1 MGSGKGR
8 LETGPTTEPGHDDLD
23 PYRHTQE
30 SPMGAS
36 SWRYYT
42 PYRDD
47 PEVAL
52 QELRQRVFAEGDY
65 SMGFGGF
72 TKVNGGGPFDGGPF
86 PGVPAGFDPLAG
98 VRSMARQNPE
108 MARLLRAVESG
119 DLSGLSP
126 EERTAARQFRT
137 LLNAFPEPGQGPRL
151 HQPDDEDDG
160 DRPGSIDEALELA
173 AEDGTHSI
181 LDIQNTG
188 RRRGFGVATPYP
200 PRAVEQLFGTLQ
212 PTHEQVEESWDDVS
226 DRLDRWEAHYLIVY
240 NKGKP
245 AEYAFIGCSG
255 D

>member
-1 MGSGKGR
+1 
-8 LETGPTTEPGHDDLD
+8 
-23 PYRHTQE
+23 
-30 SPMGAS
+30 MGAS

-47 PEVAL
+47 PEAAL

-72 TKVNGGGPFDGGPF
+72 TKVNGGGPFEGGGS
-86 PGVPAGFDPLAG
+86 PGMPAGFDPLAG

-119 DLSGLSP
+119 DFSELGR
-126 EERTAARQFRT
+126 EERQAAQQFRT
-137 LLNAFPEPGQGPRL
+137 LLNAFSPPGQGPRL
-151 HQPDDEDDG
+151 HDPDDEDEGDDA
-160 DRPGSIDEALELA
+160 DRPGSIDEALEMA

-181 LDIQNTG
+181 LDIQSTG
-188 RRRGFGVATPYP
+188 RRRDFGVATPLP
-200 PRAVEQLFGTLQ
+200 PQAVEEVFGTPQ
-212 PTHEQVEESWDDVS
+212 PTHAQVEESWDDVAEP
-226 DRLDRWEAHYLIVY
+226 LERWEAHYLVVY
-240 NKGKP
+240 EKGKP

>member
-1 MGSGKGR
+1 
-8 LETGPTTEPGHDDLD
+8 
-23 PYRHTQE
+23 
-30 SPMGAS
+30 MGAS

-42 PYRDD
+42 PYRED
-47 PEVAL
+47 PEAAL

-72 TKVNGGGPFDGGPF
+72 TKVNGSGAFDGGY
-86 PGVPAGFDPLAG
+86 PGTPAGFDPLAG
-98 VRSMARQNPE
+98 VRAFARQNPE

-119 DLSGLSP
+119 DLSGLSG
-126 EERTAARQFRT
+126 EERQAAQQFRT
-137 LLNAFPEPGQGPRL
+137 LLNAFPLPGQALPRL
-151 HQPDDEDDG
+151 HDPDDDDEDDGDEDNG
-160 DRPGSIDEALELA
+160 DRPGSIDEALEQA

-200 PRAVEQLFGTLQ
+200 PRAVEQVFGTLQ
-212 PTHEQVEESWDDVS
+212 PTHEQVEESWDDVAE
-226 DRLDRWEAHYLIVY
+226 RLERWEAHYVVVY
-240 NKGKP
+240 AKGKP

>member
-1 MGSGKGR
+1 
-8 LETGPTTEPGHDDLD
+8 
-23 PYRHTQE
+23 
-30 SPMGAS
+30 MGAS

-47 PEVAL
+47 PEAAL

-72 TKVNGGGPFDGGPF
+72 TKVNGSGAFNDGPFRGM
-86 PGVPAGFDPLAG
+86 PAGFDPVAG

-119 DLSGLSP
+119 DMSGLSP
-126 EERTAARQFRT
+126 EERQAAQQFRT
-137 LLNAFPEPGQGPRL
+137 LFNAFPQPGQGPRL
-151 HQPDDEDDG
+151 HQPDDDDVEGEDDFDT
-160 DRPGSIDEALELA
+160 DRPGSIDEALEMA

-200 PRAVEQLFGTLQ
+200 PRAVEQVFGTLE
-212 PTHEQVEESWDDVS
+212 PTHEQVEESWADVS
-226 DRLDRWEAHYLIVY
+226 ERLDRWEAHYLVVY
-240 NKGKP
+240 KKGKP
-245 AEYAFIGCSG
+245 VEYAFIGCSG